1 MTTKRNNLKGTA
13 ILLGLV
19 AASFILTGCESESAQ
34 DMNPLII
41 GQWRQMP
48 AHEQNH
54 VEMVTLEHIVAFAP
68 SAIRPGDRE
77 FSRMLDF
84 IQESELAS
92 TDDIF
97 LDAPRS
103 AAGIHDAVNTARLE
117 VLEGEFLQLGLP
129 VEIADEPMAGSANA
143 DRVVLVVKRAVAIPP
158 DCDVEQPG
166 LAQRPDW
173 KVGCA
178 VNASLGLM
186 VADPRDLIRGRTLG
200 PVDAES
206 ASKAVQV
213 YRDPTID
220 KGESDVLQLELTTGN

>member
-1 MTTKRNNLKGTA
+1 MTTKRNNLKGTT
-13 ILLGLV
+13 ILLGL
-19 AASFILTGCESESAQ
+19 AAVSFILTGCESESAQ
-34 DMNPLII
+34 DMNPLLI

-77 FSRMLDF
+77 FGRLLDF

-117 VLEGEFLQLGLP
+117 VLEGELLQLGLP
-129 VEIADEPMAGSANA
+129 VEIADSPMAGSPSA
-143 DRVVLVVKRAVAIPP
+143 DRVVIVVERAVAIPP
-158 DCDVEQPG
+158 DCEVEQPG

-186 VADPRDLIRGRTLG
+186 VADPRDLVRGRTLG
-200 PVDAES
+200 PADAES
-206 ASKAVQV
+206 ASRAVKV
-213 YRDPTID
+213 YRDPD
-220 KGESDVLQLELTTGN
+220 SAKGDANVLQLELTTGK

>member
-1 MTTKRNNLKGTA
+1 MTAKRNNLKGTT

-19 AASFILTGCESESAQ
+19 AAGFILTGCTGESAQ
-34 DMNPLII
+34 DTNPLLV

-48 AHEQNH
+48 AHEENH
-54 VEMVTLEHIVAFAP
+54 VELVTLEHIVAFAP

-77 FSRMLDF
+77 FGRMLDF

-186 VADPRDLIRGRTLG
+186 VADPRDLTMGGPLG
-200 PVDAES
+200 PADGEA
-206 ASKAVQV
+206 ATLAIQR
-213 YRDPTID
+213 YR
-220 KGESDVLQLELTTGN
+220 KGEVTPLTKLETSK